1 MPGGTLA
8 VITPSGSRRTRE
20 FDMADEQRA
29 QEQARKAS
37 GVVPVQFSASAE
49 AHDDALVTAQHDASW
64 RSPFGAEPRR
74 AASGG

>member
-1 MPGGTLA
+1 
-8 VITPSGSRRTRE
+8 
-20 FDMADEQRA
+20 MADEQRA